1 MVRVVLANVSSMN
14 RAKRRCGIVVASGM
28 ELATKQEPC
37 QLLGEC
43 QEVDERGLG
52 AGQASIF

>member
-1 MVRVVLANVSSMN
+1 MN
-14 RAKRRCGIVVASGM
+14 RAKRRCGTVVASGT
-28 ELATKQEPC
+28 ELATKQESC

-52 AGQASIF
+52 AGQVSIFWHTRTL